1 MLLPAARS
9 RRPSAPQLHA
19 VAALRREL
27 AAADSCSQHPYLRDF
42 REAYPHYETSI
53 TEAQL
58 ASELNTADVLLVGD
72 YHTLPSSQLF
82 VAQLVEQLARESGRP
97 VVLAVEMVYSSDQRA
112 LDAWLAREI
121 DERELRRRI
130 HYESSWGYDWAPFAA
145 MLYAGRA
152 HCAAVYGADCGP
164 RGDMR
169 KIGDRDRHAA
179 GQVSKI
185 RAAHPDAVIVV
196 VFGEAH
202 MAPKHLPGKVKS
214 QLPRERVL

>member
-42 REAYPHYETSI
+42 REAYLRYETSI

-82 VAQLVEQLARESGRP
+82 AAQLVEQLARETGRP
-97 VVLAVEMVYSSDQRA
+97 VVLGLEMIYARDQRA
-112 LDAWLAREI
+112 LDAWLARDI
-121 DERELRRRI
+121 DDRELRERI
-130 HYESSWGYDWAPFAA
+130 RYEASWGYEWTPFATI
-145 MLYAGRA
+145 LHAGRT
-152 HCAAVYGADCGP
+152 HCEAVY
-164 RGDMR
+164 
-169 KIGDRDRHAA
+169 
-179 GQVSKI
+179 
-185 RAAHPDAVIVV
+185 
-196 VFGEAH
+196 
-202 MAPKHLPGKVKS
+202 
-214 QLPRERVL
+214 